1 MKKDSEGEA
10 SIEAQKKAAQTQ
22 KFIVIIMV
30 IFVLTP
36 LLIVWISGELRF

>member
-10 SIEAQKKAAQTQ
+10 SIEAQKKAARIQ
-22 KFIVIIMV
+22 KIIAIIMV
-30 IFVLTP
+30 ILVLTP